1 MSITN
6 DLSKLANSAN
16 VLVNSITVNSTAIV
30 SEVIAGTL
38 TTGNVTITGY
48 VYANNGL
55 LSNTSYTGP
64 YTDGIVTDYVTGNGR
79 ISVGAAD
86 GITLYT
92 NGVASNQMLL
102 INATGTYVNGTV
114 NSSSYTIGTT
124 FTANASGL
132 YHSVNT
138 FNHGTLLYG
147 NGSNVG
153 VGTSTPVGKLSVSL
167 DTGIFGSTNPFF
179 SSIYSGTHHFRIS
192 MDGNWN
198 THLESI
204 QASTNQSA
212 LAFDTNG
219 AERMRISNTGYVG
232 IGNSSPGYALDV
244 SGTGRATSDF
254 RAPVFYDTDNTSY
267 YVDPT
272 GTSVLTNLSKNGTTL
287 EGYVNTYGHRRR
299 VVFAGNQGVTN
310 TTYELCRI
318 SRDSVNW
325 SQQFLEINVY
335 NTYYYGGVSKWHIS
349 YFMSDSGTVVCR
361 ESNGNQKIKVYL
373 GSEVNVSGTIYYR
386 PVLIDIPQYQSVE
399 VEVMHGYSEVGTI
412 TTPSQLVWTGTYTT
426 NNSVALYGGDTHL
439 NTFGGN
445 VGIGTSSPSGKLHVY
460 SSGSP
465 VSILQDVAGVLRTV
479 TSGGVN
485 YIQSGTAITNDSRA
499 PLVFGSINGIT
510 EFMRIDSNGNLGVG
524 ASNVLGQ
531 IHIGNGTASN
541 FGQRVLNM
549 SPYGTG
555 GGGASLILMGNS
567 DSAGNTG
574 PTFIQSANRN
584 LLFGVGTSFTTGG
597 SGVAPGGTLTEY
609 MRIDSSGNLGIA
621 TSGPSFKLD
630 VTGTGRATSDF
641 RAPIFY
647 DSDNTGYYV
656 NPNGSTNIYDLYINN
671 GLYLTNG
678 QIYNNTKL
686 NWYSV
691 DGTSTSGQNR
701 ISTAIYR
708 TGQCLYPD
716 INFSSG
722 TNSINM
728 YDNNGSGQTTIT
740 RISAPSGTP
749 SNSGYVLQVQHTG
762 SGQTPGYGGFFFA
775 ASTRA
780 NATITCVFKAKLPS
794 GYTLNFASNPTG
806 TGGNGYW
813 ATDNVGT
820 GKWEDYVYV
829 VRCGDSGTFSSTH
842 FYYISGSPT
851 PTSGSPLTWYISSA
865 TVYDHDN
872 SPKIQSPTQ
881 TIYTSG
887 SGTYTVP
894 TGVKWLRVRMVGG
907 GGGGGGGGA
916 PGQGNGTAGSNSTF
930 GTSFLIAVGGG
941 AGKASANPDAGGTA
955 TIGSGATG
963 FGIQGGQG
971 GYNTGVATATGP
983 YGGANCFGGA
993 GAAGSAGGGGGAG
1006 IPNTGAGGGGS
1017 GDGGSGGSS
1026 SGGSAGGFMD
1036 VIISAPL
1043 SSYSY
1048 SVGTGGSGGAAGSGG
1063 GTGGAGG
1070 SGIIIIEEHY
1080 NY

>member
-1 MSITN
+1 MSQNQQLSLFGQEVSVNTAANTITFPAA
-6 DLSKLANSAN
+6 LVIGNSS
-16 VLVNSITVNSTAIV
+16 VNTVIGASSISVNSTA
-30 SEVIAGTL
+30 T
-38 TTGNVTITGY
+38 
-48 VYANNGL
+48 
-55 LSNTSYTGP
+55 NTF
-64 YTDGIVTDYVTGNGR
+64 
-79 ISVGAAD
+79 
-86 GITLYT
+86 
-92 NGVASNQMLL
+92 
-102 INATGTYVNGTV
+102 
-114 NSSSYTIGTT
+114 TIGTSAY
-124 FTANASGL
+124 F
-132 YHSVNT
+132 V
-138 FNHGTLLYG
+138 
-147 NGSNVG
+147 SN
-153 VGTSTPVGKLSVSL
+153 
-167 DTGIFGSTNPFF
+167 
-179 SSIYSGTHHFRIS
+179 
-192 MDGNWN
+192 
-198 THLESI
+198 
-204 QASTNQSA
+204 
-212 LAFDTNG
+212 
-219 AERMRISNTGYVG
+219 GYVG
-232 IGNSSPGYALDV
+232 IGTTSPTSQLQVLSNITTSSIVSQVNTNAGNVARLQLISPNSAFGLFVPDNANYLS
-244 SGTGRATSDF
+244 
-254 RAPVFYDTDNTSY
+254 FYD
-267 YVDPT
+267 
-272 GTSVLTNLSKNGTTL
+272 
-287 EGYVNTYGHRRR
+287 YG
-299 VVFAGNQGVTN
+299 VP
-310 TTYELCRI
+310 
-318 SRDSVNW
+318 
-325 SQQFLEINVY
+325 
-335 NTYYYGGVSKWHIS
+335 
-349 YFMSDSGTVVCR
+349 
-361 ESNGNQKIKVYL
+361 
-373 GSEVNVSGTIYYR
+373 SER
-386 PVLIDIPQYQSVE
+386 
-399 VEVMHGYSEVGTI
+399 
-412 TTPSQLVWTGTYTT
+412 
-426 NNSVALYGGDTHL
+426 
-439 NTFGGN
+439 
-445 VGIGTSSPSGKLHVY
+445 
-460 SSGSP
+460 
-465 VSILQDVAGVLRTV
+465 
-479 TSGGVN
+479 
-485 YIQSGTAITNDSRA
+485 
-499 PLVFGSINGIT
+499 
-510 EFMRIDSNGNLGVG
+510 MRIDSNGNIGIGVG
-524 ASNVLGQ
+524 TPLGQ
-531 IHIGNGTASN
+531 IHINATTS

-597 SGVAPGGTLTEY
+597 SGVGPGGTLTEY
-609 MRIDSSGNLGIA
+609 VRIDSSGNLGIA

-647 DSDNTGYYV
+647 DTDNTAYYV
-656 NPNGSTNIYDLYINN
+656 DPNGTTNLLNLYINS

-716 INFSSG
+716 INFFSG
-722 TNSINM
+722 NNSINV

-907 GGGGGGGGA
+907 GGGGAGGGTTNPAGGTGGATTFGGSTASGGSGGGA
-916 PGQGNGTAGSNSTF
+916 NGGAGGGATLGSGFSGGGFNGSGGGAAAGSNYSNGGNGGSSAF
-930 GTSFLIAVGGG
+930 GGG
-941 AGKASANPDAGGTA
+941 A
-955 TIGSGATG
+955 IGV
-963 FGIQGGQG
+963 Q
-971 GYNTGVATATGP
+971 YNNA
-983 YGGANCFGGA
+983 GGA
-993 GAAGSAGGGGGAG
+993 GQTNTGGGGGGGAG
-1006 IPNTGAGGGGS
+1006 TTNLVTGGGGGGS
-1017 GDGGSGGSS
+1017 GGFIDAIIASP
-1026 SGGSAGGFMD
+1026 SAT
-1036 VIISAPL
+1036 
-1043 SSYSY
+1043 YSY
-1048 SVGTGGSGGAAGSGG
+1048 SVGGG
-1063 GTGGAGG
+1063 GTAGSAGTNGYAGGAGG
-1070 SGIIIIEEHY
+1070 SGIIFIEEHY